1 MSENKDYIKQKFNK
15 EVINTYK
22 RIATEV
28 KYKSSGLLAQINK
41 YGGYE
46 ASIKYIMT
54 DANTVDFGVLWEFQ
68 RLDLSI
74 EALIIKQDY
83 KSLFPDYILEF
94 CENRLKEY
102 NYAPNNIA
110 PKHVELKKDLIENN
124 NLTEEIKPAY
134 NWNEVRIST
143 SMWEDLFLNEKV
155 FTQKNQ
161 DLFLRIYL
169 VGGKC
174 IQSTDLAIE
183 EGYSEKY
190 PFKEVIASLSKRIKA
205 HTKIEPP
212 KIKEEILWWNVVF
225 IGWFN
230 SNKSFEWTLAPK
242 LFAAIDNLN
251 NSNKIDT
258 SKINL
263 KMDTNEI
270 NKRGENMEKK
280 PKVKSI
286 DDFVM
291 DLFADISTKEPKLK
305 TDEEKIDIA
314 SIEQNINNILKQ
326 DSVVEC
332 NDVEEKIDIAS
343 IEQNINNI
351 LKQDS
356 VIECNDAKEKIDIAS
371 IEQNIN
377 NILKQDSV
385 VECNDAEEK
394 VEVAYKQNI
403 EDIPKKEKIDIVVI
417 KQDNNTVTEKE
428 KMDTSYTKEK
438 IDNIIEKANSISSF
452 KEEKVEIE
460 KIKIWEDLKTVCL
473 DYYGA
478 ICEVCGIDY
487 GYTYGNQFER
497 YIDIHN
503 LKSTHKEDDNLD
515 INPEEDL
522 VPVCHNCHFIMH
534 TKQPCYTIDEMKKI
548 CEENGK

>member
-332 NDVEEKIDIAS
+332 ND
-343 IEQNINNI
+343 
-351 LKQDS
+351 
-356 VIECNDAKEKIDIAS
+356 
-371 IEQNIN
+371 
-377 NILKQDSV
+377 
-385 VECNDAEEK
+385 AEEK